1 MTSTPSDPNEPFGAG
16 QPAYPGPQQPQPAAP
31 YGAYPTGPGGQPP
44 QRPAAPEQPSS
55 IALAVKLMFV
65 GAGLSV
71 LSLLYSVTT
80 LGGLKDDIRTEL
92 AKNDTNVSQS
102 TIDAAY
108 AVTIT
113 IAVVFGL
120 IGALL
125 WVWMAWKNGQGRSWA
140 RVVATILGVLNVVGL
155 LFTAVGSTSET
166 ISVILSVI
174 SSVLAVVILVL
185 LWKKDS
191 TEFYNATAASRQL
204 Y

>member
-16 QPAYPGPQQPQPAAP
+16 QPAYPGPQQPAAP
-31 YGAYPTGPGGQPP
+31 YGSYPTGPGGQPP
-44 QRPAAPEQPSS
+44 QRPGAPEQPPS
-55 IALAVKLMFV
+55 ISLAVKLMLT
-65 GAGLSV
+65 GAVLSV
-71 LSLLYSVTT
+71 ISLVYSFAT
-80 LGGLKDDIRTEL
+80 LGSLKDDIRTEL

-140 RVVATILGVLNVVGL
+140 RVVATVLGVLNIVGL
-155 LFTAVGSTSET
+155 LFTIAGSNAET
-166 ISVILSVI
+166 LSVILSVI

-185 LWKKDS
+185 LWKKES
-191 TEFYNATAASRQL
+191 TDFYNATAASRQL

>member
-16 QPAYPGPQQPQPAAP
+16 QPAYPGPQQPAAP
-31 YGAYPTGPGGQPP
+31 YGSYPTGPGGQSP

-55 IALAVKLMFV
+55 IALAVKLMLV
-65 GAGLSV
+65 GAALSV
-71 LSLLYSVTT
+71 LSLVYSVTT
-80 LGGLKDDIRTEL
+80 LGSLKDDIRTEL

-113 IAVVFGL
+113 IAIVFGL

-140 RVVATILGVLNVVGL
+140 RIVATILGVLNVVGL
-155 LFTAVGSTSET
+155 LFTVAGSTSET

-185 LWKKDS
+185 LWKKES
-191 TEFYNATAASRQL
+191 TAFYDATAASRQL

>member
-16 QPAYPGPQQPQPAAP
+16 QPAYPGPQQPAAP
-31 YGAYPTGPGGQPP
+31 YGSYPTGPGGQPP
-44 QRPAAPEQPSS
+44 QRPAAPTQPSS
-55 IALAVKLMFV
+55 IALAVKLMLV
-65 GAGLSV
+65 GAALSV
-71 LSLLYSVTT
+71 ISLVYSFATI
-80 LGGLKDDIRTEL
+80 GSLKDDIRTEL
-92 AKNDTNVSQS
+92 MKNDVDVSQS

-140 RVVATILGVLNVVGL
+140 RVVATILGVLNIVGL
-155 LFTAVGSTSET
+155 LFTIAGSNAET
-166 ISVILSVI
+166 ISVILSVV

-185 LWKKDS
+185 LWKKES
-191 TEFYNATAASRQL
+191 SAFYDATAASRQL